1 MTRTAKKMFK
11 DIGYKYSEKY
21 ITDNI
26 TNEKV
31 LERIQYEK
39 GCETIRFYIRGKFW
53 GKSNKKGV
61 LGSKYEYAYAT
72 MEETEAIV
80 QQCKEL
86 NWINSESKEETNF
99 EHYFEKIKELVS
111 MHFRNPQA
119 IANGLM
125 AVSDEDILCTGLITD
140 AILDWCKNPYKNRD
154 YCLSEFEY
162 ELLESYTNDDEEVT
176 LLCIK
181 DIKVLQNMQK
191 KGYFRNVDNYT
202 PIRDILKCS
211 EIKKGEKEDEVHCWS
226 TTRQ

>member
-1 MTRTAKKMFK
+1 MTRTARKMFK
-11 DIGYKYSEKY
+11 DIGYEYSEEY
-21 ITDNI
+21 TTDDI

-31 LERIQYEK
+31 LESIQYKK
-39 GCETIRFYIRGKFW
+39 GYETIKFYIRGKFW
-53 GKSNKKGV
+53 GKSRKKGIYCAE
-61 LGSKYEYAYAT
+61 YEFAYAT
-72 MEETEAIV
+72 MEETGAIV

-86 NWINSESKEETNF
+86 GWIVEQSNVETNF

-111 MHFRNPQA
+111 MHFRNPQV

-125 AVSDEDILCTGLITD
+125 AVADEDILCTGLITD

-211 EIKKGEKEDEVHCWS
+211 EIKKGEKK
-226 TTRQ
+226 

>member
-1 MTRTAKKMFK
+1 MTKTAKKMFK

-31 LERIQYEK
+31 LEQIQYEK

-53 GKSNKKGV
+53 GKTYKN
-61 LGSKYEYAYAT
+61 LGSKYDYTLYST

-86 NWINSESKEETNF
+86 NWINNNSKTETNF

-111 MHFRNPQA
+111 LYYFRPQT

-125 AVSDEDILCTGLITD
+125 AVADEDILGTDLIATN
-140 AILDWCKNPYKNRD
+140 AILDWCKKPYKNRD

-162 ELLESYTNDDEEVT
+162 ELLESYLNSDEEVAS
-176 LLCIK
+176 LCIK
-181 DIKVLQNMQK
+181 DIKVLKNMQK
-191 KGYFRNVDNYT
+191 KGYFQNIDWYT
-202 PIRDILKCS
+202 PIRDILECS
-211 EIKKGEKEDEVHCWS
+211 EIKKDGKKGEKNDE
-226 TTRQ
+226 

>member
-11 DIGYKYSEKY
+11 DMGYEYSEKY
-21 ITDNI
+21 TTDD
-26 TNEKV
+26 EKA
-31 LERIQYEK
+31 LEYIQYEN
-39 GCETIRFYIRGKFW
+39 EHATIKFYIAGKFW
-53 GKSNKKGV
+53 GKSRKKGTYCIE
-61 LGSKYEYAYAT
+61 YEYAYAT

-86 NWINSESKEETNF
+86 GWIAEQSNVETNF
-99 EHYFEKIKELVS
+99 EHYFEKIKELV
-111 MHFRNPQA
+111 HLYYFRSQT

-125 AVSDEDILCTGLITD
+125 AVADEDILGTDLIATN
-140 AILDWCKNPYKNRD
+140 AILDWCKKPYKNRD

-162 ELLESYTNDDEEVT
+162 ELLESYLNSDEEAAS
-176 LLCIK
+176 LCIK

-211 EIKKGEKEDEVHCWS
+211 EIKKGEK
-226 TTRQ
+226 R

>member
-1 MTRTAKKMFK
+1 MTRTAKKIFK
-11 DIGYKYSEKY
+11 DIGYEYSEKY

-31 LERIQYEK
+31 LEQIQYEK

-53 GKSNKKGV
+53 GKSYKN
-61 LGSKYEYAYAT
+61 LGSKYDYTLYST

-86 NWINSESKEETNF
+86 GWITEQSNVETNF
-99 EHYFEKIKELVS
+99 EHYFEKIKELFFLY
-111 MHFRNPQA
+111 HCNPQA

-125 AVSDEDILCTGLITD
+125 AVADEDILCTGVISD

-162 ELLESYTNDDEEVT
+162 ELLESYLNSDEEAAS
-176 LLCIK
+176 LCIK
-181 DIKVLQNMQK
+181 DVKVLQNMQK
-191 KGYFRNVDNYT
+191 KGYFQNIDWYT
-202 PIRDILKCS
+202 PIKDVLECS
-211 EIKKGEKEDEVHCWS
+211 EMKKDVKKGEK
-226 TTRQ
+226 

>member
-1 MTRTAKKMFK
+1 MTKTAKKMFK

-31 LERIQYEK
+31 LEQIQYEK

-53 GKSNKKGV
+53 GKTYKN
-61 LGSKYEYAYAT
+61 LGSKYDYTLYST

-86 NWINSESKEETNF
+86 NWINNNSKTETNF

-111 MHFRNPQA
+111 LYYFRPQT

-125 AVSDEDILCTGLITD
+125 AVADEDILGTDLIATN
-140 AILDWCKNPYKNRD
+140 AILDWCKKPYKNQD

-162 ELLESYTNDDEEVT
+162 ELLESYLNSDEEAAS
-176 LLCIK
+176 LCIK
-181 DIKVLQNMQK
+181 DVKVLQNMQK
-191 KGYFRNVDNYT
+191 KGYFQNIDWYT
-202 PIRDILKCS
+202 PIKDVLECS
-211 EIKKGEKEDEVHCWS
+211 EIKKGGKKDE
-226 TTRQ
+226 

>member
-1 MTRTAKKMFK
+1 MTKTAKKMFK

-31 LERIQYEK
+31 LEQIQYEK

-53 GKSNKKGV
+53 GKTYKN
-61 LGSKYEYAYAT
+61 LGSKYDYTLYST

-86 NWINSESKEETNF
+86 NWINNNSKTETNF

-111 MHFRNPQA
+111 LYYFRPQT

-125 AVSDEDILCTGLITD
+125 AVADEDILGTDLIATN
-140 AILDWCKNPYKNRD
+140 AILDWCKKPYKNRD

-162 ELLESYTNDDEEVT
+162 ELLESYLNSDEEAAS
-176 LLCIK
+176 LCIK
-181 DIKVLQNMQK
+181 DVKVLQNMQK
-191 KGYFRNVDNYT
+191 KGYFQNIDWYT
-202 PIRDILKCS
+202 PIKDVLECS
-211 EIKKGEKEDEVHCWS
+211 EIKKGGKKDE
-226 TTRQ
+226 

>member
-11 DIGYKYSEKY
+11 DMGYTYSDKYY
-21 ITDNI
+21 
-26 TNEKV
+26 TNETTNECV
-31 LERIQYEK
+31 LEYIKYEK
-39 GCETIRFYIRGKFW
+39 DGATIKFYIERKFW
-53 GKSNKKGV
+53 GKSNKKGI

-86 NWINSESKEETNF
+86 GWITEQSNVETNF

-125 AVSDEDILCTGLITD
+125 AVADEDILCTGLITD
-140 AILDWCKNPYKNRD
+140 AILDWCKKTYKHRD

-162 ELLESYTNDDEEVT
+162 ELLESYLNSDEEVAS
-176 LLCIK
+176 LCIK

-191 KGYFRNVDNYT
+191 KGYFQNIDWYT
-202 PIRDILKCS
+202 PIKNILECS
-211 EIKKGEKEDEVHCWS
+211 EIKKGEKEDE
-226 TTRQ
+226 

>member
-31 LERIQYEK
+31 LEQIQYEK

-53 GKSNKKGV
+53 GKSYKN
-61 LGSKYEYAYAT
+61 LGSKYDYTLYST
-72 MEETEAIV
+72 MKETEAIV

-86 NWINSESKEETNF
+86 GWITEASKNETNF
-99 EHYFEKIKELVS
+99 EHYFEKIKELVYLYY
-111 MHFRNPQA
+111 FRPQI

-125 AVSDEDILCTGLITD
+125 AVADEDILGTDLIATD
-140 AILDWCKNPYKNRD
+140 AILDWCKKPYKNRD

-176 LLCIK
+176 SLCIK

-191 KGYFRNVDNYT
+191 KGYFQNIDWYT
-202 PIRDILKCS
+202 PIKDVLDCS
-211 EIKKGEKEDEVHCWS
+211 EIKKDVKKGEKA
-226 TTRQ
+226 

>member
-31 LERIQYEK
+31 LEQIQYEK
-39 GCETIRFYIRGKFW
+39 GCKTIRFYIRGKFW
-53 GKSNKKGV
+53 DKSYKN
-61 LGSKYEYAYAT
+61 LDSKYDYTLYST

-86 NWINSESKEETNF
+86 GWITEQSNVETNF

-111 MHFRNPQA
+111 LYHCNPQA

-125 AVSDEDILCTGLITD
+125 AVADEDILCTGVISD

-154 YCLSEFEY
+154 YYLSEFEY
-162 ELLESYTNDDEEVT
+162 ELLESYLNSDEEAAS
-176 LLCIK
+176 LCIK
-181 DIKVLQNMQK
+181 DVKVLQNMQK
-191 KGYFRNVDNYT
+191 KGYFQNIDWYT
-202 PIRDILKCS
+202 PIRDILDCS
-211 EIKKGEKEDEVHCWS
+211 EIKKDVKKGEK
-226 TTRQ
+226 

>member
-1 MTRTAKKMFK
+1 MTKTARKMFK
-11 DIGYKYSEKY
+11 DIGYEYSEKY

-31 LERIQYEK
+31 LEQIQYEK

-53 GKSNKKGV
+53 CKSYKN
-61 LGSKYEYAYAT
+61 LGSKYDYTLYSA

-86 NWINSESKEETNF
+86 GWITEQSNVETNF

-125 AVSDEDILCTGLITD
+125 AVADEDILCTGLITD
-140 AILDWCKNPYKNRD
+140 AILDWCKKTYKNRD

-162 ELLESYTNDDEEVT
+162 GLLESYTNDDEEVT
-176 LLCIK
+176 SLCIK

-202 PIRDILKCS
+202 PIRDILECS
-211 EIKKGEKEDEVHCWS
+211 EMKKDGKKGEKNNE
-226 TTRQ
+226 

>member
-11 DIGYKYSEKY
+11 DIGYEYSEEY
-21 ITDNI
+21 TTDDI

-31 LERIQYEK
+31 LERIQYKK
-39 GCETIRFYIRGKFW
+39 GYETIKFYIRGKFW
-53 GKSNKKGV
+53 GKSRKKGTYCV
-61 LGSKYEYAYAT
+61 EYEFAYAT

-86 NWINSESKEETNF
+86 GWIAEQSNVETNF

-111 MHFRNPQA
+111 LYHCNPQA

-125 AVSDEDILCTGLITD
+125 AVADEEILCTGVISD

-176 LLCIK
+176 SLCIK

-202 PIRDILKCS
+202 PIRNILECS
-211 EIKKGEKEDEVHCWS
+211 EIKKGEKEDEVHC
-226 TTRQ
+226 

>member
-1 MTRTAKKMFK
+1 MARTARKMFK
-11 DIGYKYSEKY
+11 DVGYEYSEKY
-21 ITDNI
+21 TTDD
-26 TNEKV
+26 EKS
-31 LERIQYEK
+31 LEYIQYES
-39 GCETIRFYIRGKFW
+39 EHATIKFYIRGKFW
-53 GKSNKKGV
+53 GKYHKKGDF
-61 LGSKYEYAYAT
+61 GSKHEYDKYVYAT
-72 MEETEAIV
+72 AEETEAIV
-80 QQCKEL
+80 EQCKEL
-86 NWINSESKEETNF
+86 NWINNNPKEETNF

-162 ELLESYTNDDEEVT
+162 ELLEAYTNDDEEVT
-176 LLCIK
+176 SLCIK

-211 EIKKGEKEDEVHCWS
+211 EIKKGEK
-226 TTRQ
+226 R

>member
-11 DIGYKYSEKY
+11 DIGYEYSEKY
-21 ITDNI
+21 TTDDI

-53 GKSNKKGV
+53 GKSNKKDV
-61 LGSKYEYAYAT
+61 FGSKYEYAYAT

-86 NWINSESKEETNF
+86 GWITEQSNVETNF

-111 MHFRNPQA
+111 LYYCRPQT

-125 AVSDEDILCTGLITD
+125 AVADEDILGTDLIATN
-140 AILDWCKNPYKNRD
+140 AILDWCKKPYKNRD

-162 ELLESYTNDDEEVT
+162 ELLESYLNSDKETAS
-176 LLCIK
+176 LCIK
-181 DIKVLQNMQK
+181 DVKVLQNMQK

-202 PIRDILKCS
+202 PIRDILDCS
-211 EIKKGEKEDEVHCWS
+211 EIKKDGKKGEKEDE
-226 TTRQ
+226 

>member
-11 DIGYKYSEKY
+11 DIGYEYSEKY
-21 ITDNI
+21 TTDDITK
-26 TNEKV
+26 EKV

-39 GCETIRFYIRGKFW
+39 ECETIRFYIRGKFW

-61 LGSKYEYAYAT
+61 LDSKYEYAYAT

-125 AVSDEDILCTGLITD
+125 AVADEDILCTGLITD

-162 ELLESYTNDDEEVT
+162 ELLESYLNSDEEAAS
-176 LLCIK
+176 LCIK
-181 DIKVLQNMQK
+181 DVKVLQNMQK

-202 PIRDILKCS
+202 PIRDILECS
-211 EIKKGEKEDEVHCWS
+211 EIKKGEKEDEVHC
-226 TTRQ
+226 

>member
-11 DIGYKYSEKY
+11 DIGYEYSEKY
-21 ITDNI
+21 TTDDITK
-26 TNEKV
+26 EKV

-119 IANGLM
+119 IVNGLT
-125 AVSDEDILCTGLITD
+125 AVADEDILCTGLITD
-140 AILDWCKNPYKNRD
+140 AILDWCKKTYKNQD

-176 LLCIK
+176 SLCIK
-181 DIKVLQNMQK
+181 DVKALQNMQK

-202 PIRDILKCS
+202 PIRDILECS
-211 EIKKGEKEDEVHCWS
+211 KIKKGEKEDEVHC
-226 TTRQ
+226 

>member
-1 MTRTAKKMFK
+1 MNEISAREMFEEL
-11 DIGYKYSEKY
+11 GYKRSTDIDAIAYSKKLDGIFHRFE
-21 ITDNI
+21 ITFD
-26 TNEKV
+26 V
-31 LERIQYEK
+31 LEKEIVIDDGYEA
-39 GCETIRFYIRGKFW
+39 YIID
-53 GKSNKKGV
+53 
-61 LGSKYEYAYAT
+61 YALLK
-72 MEETEAIV
+72 AIN

-86 NWINSESKEETNF
+86 GWIAEASKNETNF

-111 MHFRNPQA
+111 LYHCNPQA

-125 AVSDEDILCTGLITD
+125 AVADEDILGAGLIATN
-140 AILDWCKNPYKNRD
+140 AILDWCKKPYKNRD

-176 LLCIK
+176 SLCIK

-211 EIKKGEKEDEVHCWS
+211 EIKKGEK
-226 TTRQ
+226 R

>member
-1 MTRTAKKMFK
+1 MQRIGVVMMTKTAKKMFQ
-11 DIGYKYSEKY
+11 DMGYEYSEKY
-21 ITDNI
+21 TSDD
-26 TNEKV
+26 EKA
-31 LERIQYEK
+31 LEYVQYEN
-39 GCETIRFYIRGKFW
+39 EHATIKFYIAGKFW
-53 GKSNKKGV
+53 GKSRKKGTYCIE
-61 LGSKYEYAYAT
+61 YEYAYAT

-86 NWINSESKEETNF
+86 DWIAEQSNVETNF

-111 MHFRNPQA
+111 LYYCNPQA

-125 AVSDEDILCTGLITD
+125 AVGDEDILCTGVISD

-176 LLCIK
+176 SLCIK

-211 EIKKGEKEDEVHCWS
+211 EIKKGEK
-226 TTRQ
+226 R

>member
-1 MTRTAKKMFK
+1 MTRAAKEMFK
-11 DIGYKYSEKY
+11 DMGYEYSEKY
-21 ITDNI
+21 TTDD
-26 TNEKV
+26 EKA
-31 LERIQYEK
+31 LEYIQYEK
-39 GCETIRFYIRGKFW
+39 ECEIIKFYIAGKFW
-53 GKSNKKGV
+53 GKSHKKGIY
-61 LGSKYEYAYAT
+61 GSEYEYDKYAYAT
-72 MEETEAIV
+72 VGETEAII

-86 NWINSESKEETNF
+86 NWINNNSKTETNF

-111 MHFRNPQA
+111 LYHCNPQA

-125 AVSDEDILCTGLITD
+125 AVSDEDILRTGLISD

-176 LLCIK
+176 SLCIK

-211 EIKKGEKEDEVHCWS
+211 EIKKGEKA
-226 TTRQ
+226 